1 MIETDRTVKTGNQTE
16 HGIRASLREA
26 LKILRKLHG
35 GCGTGQWNEGNRQD
49 RKISRK
55 LWNEPDY
62 GIILHNYK
70 RADKG
75 HFPGGSTGKCPLCI
89 VSGICKVCGMG
100 FCPVWYSARQYK
112 KYSPLCGGQYFLQ
125 NNNDRKI
132 MTVLEIG

>member
-1 MIETDRTVKTGNQTE
+1 MGKRN
-16 HGIRASLREA
+16 
-26 LKILRKLHG
+26 
-35 GCGTGQWNEGNRQD
+35 GTGQWNEGNRQD

-112 KYSPLCGGQYFLQ
+112 KYCPLCGFHFYSVFDIHIVAVVDSCFC
-125 NNNDRKI
+125 DRYS
-132 MTVLEIG
+132 VAPFGYNLFSHCFCYRH